1 MPTTAPIGGPPQAAS
16 QHAGAHGR
24 RQAADRRSKYER
36 PTQRLAR
43 DAPERR
49 RCRSEIHHQ
58 LQASAPAPTAVIEPL
73 TLRAESAFGI
83 LPELDKSKIL
93 PDYIRDIEIA
103 LERVLSS
110 AYRELPQSIVDHCRN
125 AAVMIISR

>member
-1 MPTTAPIGGPPQAAS
+1 MPIGDSSPAAG
-16 QHAGAHGR
+16 Q
-24 RQAADRRSKYER
+24 
-36 PTQRLAR
+36 
-43 DAPERR
+43 
-49 RCRSEIHHQ
+49 C
-58 LQASAPAPTAVIEPL
+58 ASATAVIEPL

-110 AYRELPQSIVDHCRN
+110 AYRELLQSIVDHCRN
-125 AAVMIISR
+125 TAVMIISR